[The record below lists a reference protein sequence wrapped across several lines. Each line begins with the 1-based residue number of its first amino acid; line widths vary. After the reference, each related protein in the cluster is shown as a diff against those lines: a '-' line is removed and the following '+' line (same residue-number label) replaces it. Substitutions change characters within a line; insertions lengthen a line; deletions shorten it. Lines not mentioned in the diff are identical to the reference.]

1 MRIILKS
8 ILYSVYLIKVSWKNY
23 LPVSFYLIISQFLVM
38 YAQNPYLVL
47 LFFVGY
53 LGISSPLVINIFRNI
68 ILENNIKNSYIDFF
82 KEDYTKIFINRIFY
96 LLSCTIVIYIIH
108 IIILSPFFP
117 SDISKMTIYLYI
129 LFAYMIYI
137 YSRIMFIL
145 PGAACGLKK
154 NLKDSYIFTKGKSIR
169 IYFLY
174 LVLIVP
180 YVSLNIL
187 ISGYENLFEY
197 KEIFVI
203 ISIIIQIIFTIIST
217 ALVGFIYKNIDMQ
230 EKKI

>member
-38 YAQNPYLVL
+38 YLQNPYLVL

-68 ILENNIKNSYIDFF
+68 ILENDIKNSYIDFF

-137 YSRIMFIL
+137 YSRIMFVL

-154 NLKDSYIFTKGKSIR
+154 NLKDSYIFTKGKSIK

-187 ISGYENLFEY
+187 ISGNENLLEY

-203 ISIIIQIIFTIIST
+203 ISIIIQMVFTIIST
-217 ALVGFIYKNIDMQ
+217 ALVGFIYKDIDIQ
-230 EKKI
+230 EKKV

>member
-38 YAQNPYLVL
+38 YAQNPYLIL

-68 ILENNIKNSYIDFF
+68 ILENDIKNSYIDFF

-203 ISIIIQIIFTIIST
+203 ISIISELLTNSP
-217 ALVGFIYKNIDMQ
+217 ALS
-230 EKKI
+230 

>member
-68 ILENNIKNSYIDFF
+68 ILENDIKNSYIDFF

-187 ISGYENLFEY
+187 ISGNENLLEY

-203 ISIIIQIIFTIIST
+203 ISIIIQMVFTIIST
-217 ALVGFIYKNIDMQ
+217 ALVGFIYKDIDIQ
-230 EKKI
+230 EKKV